1 MQTLIETIKQ
11 LTNERKNHV
20 ASSEAGE
27 SDFNR
32 FLLSLAGSART
43 NLIAM
48 SREQVNHGIATDLPG
63 ELTIDVYNDWHASLL
78 AEDAVSEFMMDAGLG
93 KNISWHE
100 GMFNQWASLASI
112 TGTTESDVL
121 SSIDY
126 MIGQYSP
133 LTEGARAVIAK
144 IGGEDA
150 RRQLGKAVTDATN
163 NAILI
168 GARDEIATFVM
179 DAVNS
184 IELEECDLDT
194 SRPQIVKALLKA
206 QSAHNRYCLARA
218 TQSDDKFTT
227 AVLLTSIDQVTT
239 MFDTHGVTA

>member
-48 SREQVNHGIATDLPG
+48 SREQVNHGIATDLPD

-78 AEDAVSEFMMDAGLG
+78 AEDAVGEFMMDAGLG
-93 KNISWHE
+93 KSGMGE
-100 GMFNQWASLASI
+100 MFNQWASLASI

-168 GARDEIATFVM
+168 GARDEIASFVM

-184 IELEECDLDT
+184 VELEECDLDT

-218 TQSDDKFTT
+218 TQADDKFTT